1 VGKEITTVAT
11 AQPTILVVEDEPHIL
26 DIVTYLLEDD
36 GYRVLQAS
44 EGHTALDLVEMH
56 GPDLIISD
64 VSMPGMDGFALCERV
79 RANPRFAQTPFIFL
93 TARGE
98 RADMRRGMGL
108 GADDYVIKPFE
119 PDDLLA
125 AVNVRLARAA
135 EAQAAIHQAGADLQ
149 DQIIRTLTHEF
160 RTPLALVMG
169 YTELLENS
177 NEEMNPQEFSQV
189 LEGLHTG
196 SSRLMS
202 LVEDFLLLSKLRT
215 GVIAREIEQNRQA
228 PVPPDPLVRLVI
240 QKIEDRAAAR
250 NVTLIADC
258 LASGVRLDL
267 CEQHLAEIVL
277 RLLDNAIKFSKHQGG
292 IVLVSTRVDEGDWIL
307 TIADE
312 GIGIRQEAL
321 PWIFEAFRQ
330 VDRARLEQQGAGVGL
345 TIVRSLVELY
355 GGQISIQSTQ
365 GQGTTCTVRLPLI
378 KN

>member
-1 VGKEITTVAT
+1 
-11 AQPTILVVEDEPHIL
+11 VEVHE
-26 DIVTYLLEDD
+26 
-36 GYRVLQAS
+36 
-44 EGHTALDLVEMH
+44 
-56 GPDLIISD
+56 PDLIISD
-64 VSMPGMDGFALCERV
+64 VSMPGMDGFALCECV

-177 NEEMNPQEFSQV
+177 NEEMKPQEFSQV
-189 LEGLHTG
+189 LQGLHTG
-196 SSRLMS
+196 SSRLMN
-202 LVEDFLLLSKLRT
+202 LVEDFLLLSKLKT
-215 GVIAREIEQNRQA
+215 GVIAREIEQNQQA
-228 PVPPDPLVRLVI
+228 PVPPDPVVRLLM
-240 QKIEDRAAAR
+240 QKIENRAAAR
-250 NVTLIADC
+250 NITLIADC
-258 LASGVRLDL
+258 LASGVRVDL
-267 CEQHLAEIVL
+267 YEQHLAEIVL
-277 RLLDNAIKFSKHQGG
+277 RLLDNAIKFSKRRGG
-292 IVLVSTRVDEGDWIL
+292 TVLVSTRVDAGDWVL